1 MIERMNSFADRF
13 IPDSFDIGS
22 EMRRRAALIAR
33 MSVITA
39 LFGVVYGA
47 ITYFSSKHHPGG
59 IALAIASVQIF
70 CTLFILRRTASTLAA
85 GQNFTFTYFW
95 CISFMVV
102 SSGGLK
108 ATSSPWLILTPMI
121 GMLLTTRRIGWIWLG
136 VLCVEWI
143 VMGVMTIRGFEFPM
157 IGDIEKLNIRYII
170 SAVGGTVLATLFAG
184 IFESEK
190 DGALGLAQKAQSRA
204 EDSAEAQKQTFAEL
218 SREKQA
224 VERAVQEIAAQKDY
238 LTQSVEEML
247 SVIQCFASGDLTV
260 RMSVERSG
268 DTSNAVSTDIRRL
281 SLSFNEAVDN
291 LSMMLTHVSESIHS
305 TASASVELSSSADSM
320 ALGMNRQTEQTTHIV
335 TAVDAMT
342 RSVSSTVER
351 SSQAAFEAAE
361 ANEDAKHGGEVVRR
375 TIEGMNSVA
384 VVVEQA
390 AGVIET
396 LGRTSGQIGEVIQTI
411 EEIADQTNLLALN
424 AAIEAARAGE
434 AGRGFAV
441 VADEVRKLAER
452 TQKATKEITST
463 IQNIQADTNTA
474 VNVMHEGTKTVESG
488 KTLASQTAEAL
499 ERIIERTSRVSDVI
513 SQLASESER
522 QAHSSKAIVQD
533 VEVISDVTRE
543 SAAGTRQIAATA
555 ESLSRM
561 TEELMSSI
569 QRFQLTNSGNG
580 SINQPSRLSAKP
592 RPQLYASSYIQ
603 PSLTNLQ

>member
-1 MIERMNSFADRF
+1 MIERLNSFADGF
-13 IPDSFDIGS
+13 IPPSLADGS
-22 EMRRRAALIAR
+22 EARRRAKLIAR

-39 LFGVVYGA
+39 IFGVVYGA
-47 ITYFSSKHHPGG
+47 ITYFSSKHHLGG
-59 IALAIASVQIF
+59 IALAIASAQIF
-70 CTLFILRRTASTLAA
+70 CTLFILRRTASTLIA

-95 CISFMVV
+95 CISLMVI

-108 ATSSPWLILTPMI
+108 ATSAPWLILTPMI
-121 GMLLTTRRIGWIWLG
+121 GMLLTTRRIGWMWLG
-136 VLCVEWI
+136 LVCAEWV

-157 IGDIEKLNIRYII
+157 MGDITKLNVRYII
-170 SAVGGTVLATLFAG
+170 SAVGGTLLATLFAG

-190 DGALGLAQKAQSRA
+190 DGALGLAQKAQQRA
-204 EDSAEAQKQTFAEL
+204 EEAATAQKQTADEL
-218 SREKQA
+218 SLEKQA

-238 LTQSVEEML
+238 LAGSVEEML
-247 SVIQCFASGDLTV
+247 SVIQRFASGDLTV
-260 RMSVERSG
+260 RMDVEQHGNVDS
-268 DTSNAVSTDIRRL
+268 AVSKDIRRL

-291 LSMMLTHVSESIHS
+291 LSVMLGHVSESIHS

-320 ALGMNRQTEQTTHIV
+320 ASGMNRQTEQTTHIV
-335 TAVDAMT
+335 TAVDEMT
-342 RSVSSTVER
+342 RTVSSSVER

-384 VVVEQA
+384 GVVEQA

-424 AAIEAARAGE
+424 AAIEAARAGD

-452 TQKATKEITST
+452 TQKATKEITAT
-463 IQNIQADTNTA
+463 IQKIQADTNMA
-474 VNVMHEGTKTVESG
+474 VSVMHEGTKTVEAG
-488 KTLASQTAEAL
+488 KTLAAQTADAL
-499 ERIIERTSRVSDVI
+499 ERIIERTSRVADVI
-513 SQLASESER
+513 SQLANESEQ
-522 QAHSSKAIVQD
+522 QAVSSKAIVQD

-561 TEELMSSI
+561 TEELMAFI
-569 QRFQLTNSGNG
+569 QRFHLANGNAHTNSKLGG
-580 SINQPSRLSAKP
+580 KP
-592 RPQLYASSYIQ
+592 RPQLYA
-603 PSLTNLQ
+603 